1 MQFNNNRNK
10 NYTAYQSMKE
20 CIKSGGRNLKN
31 EIFEYT
37 GDITEACPECGKQ
50 MCGDC
55 HNAHADGI
63 EYDGEC
69 HPEWV

>member
-1 MQFNNNRNK
+1 
-10 NYTAYQSMKE
+10 MKE